1 MQLKQ
6 NMPLCYLTYKFIM
19 EFGFN
24 IVAPKQNLSD
34 SMEVLWHERPKL
46 MFCSIYGWSIC
57 LHTDTAIGSSCA
69 WTSTTT
75 SMFLATTFRT
85 LFFISIMYRLEIYLF
100 TQTCTFRGM
109 VLSSSSSTLFSV
121 FQSYIF
127 SPIKVEQNYLTC

>member
-6 NMPLCYLTYKFIM
+6 NMPLCYLNYKFIM

-34 SMEVLWHERPKL
+34 SMEVQCHGRPIR

-57 LHTDTAIGSSCA
+57 LHTDIAIGSSCA

-100 TQTCTFRGM
+100 T
-109 VLSSSSSTLFSV
+109 
-121 FQSYIF
+121 
-127 SPIKVEQNYLTC
+127 